1 MRKELEENFVMKK
14 LKGSLLLLVAAV
26 IWGITFVA
34 QSDAMEHI
42 DPFTFNFVRFFIGAC
57 VMLPF
62 VPEFRKNHKS
72 TSMPIPEGKKKSWVA
87 IGCILCGFVLFIASN
102 LQQFGIAIGD
112 SVGKAGFITSIYI
125 ILVPIIGVF
134 FKKRTSLRVVISA
147 AIALVGLYFL
157 CIHGEFKLAS
167 SDILY
172 IACAFF
178 FSAQI
183 IIISI
188 YSPYISGAAF
198 SAIEFSVA
206 AVLNCIFM
214 FIFEKPDIQSIISAY
229 IPLLYAG
236 VLACGVAY
244 TFQILGQKE
253 LDPSTASLIMSLE
266 SVVSVI
272 AGMLILKQMLTVRE
286 IIGCIIM
293 LFATILAQL
302 SSKSA
307 IPDSERQKL

>member
-1 MRKELEENFVMKK
+1 MKK
-14 LKGSLLLLVAAV
+14 LKGSLLLLIAAI
-26 IWGITFVA
+26 IWGATFVA

-42 DPFTFNFVRFFIGAC
+42 GPFTFNFVRFIIGAI
-57 VMLPF
+57 VLLPF
-62 VPEFRKNHKS
+62 IPELRKNHSGASLTPPTGKS
-72 TSMPIPEGKKKSWVA
+72 KAWVLV
-87 IGCILCGFVLFIASN
+87 GCALCGTALFIAAN

-125 ILVPIIGVF
+125 ILVPIIGVL
-134 FKKRTSLRVVISA
+134 FKKRTSLRVLISA
-147 AIALVGLYFL
+147 AIALVGMYFL
-157 CIHGEFKLAS
+157 CIHDRFILDS

-172 IACAFF
+172 IVCAFF
-178 FSAQI
+178 FAIHI
-183 IIISI
+183 ILISI
-188 YSPYISGAAF
+188 YAHYISGTAL
-198 SAIEFSVA
+198 SAIQFTVA
-206 AVLNCIFM
+206 ALLSCICM
-214 FIFEKPDIQSIISAY
+214 FLFEKPNIQSIISAY

-244 TFQILGQKE
+244 TFQIIGEKE

-272 AGMLILKQMLTVRE
+272 AGMLILDQMLTTRE

-302 SSKSA
+302 PIKSA
-307 IPDSERQKL
+307 KPDGSCQKI